1 MPIQKSRRYAFM
13 KVEGLAETQMQLQ
26 ALAGKLGWRA
36 MSQALAASGR
46 KMRAAAKNNAPV
58 GSVAHR
64 TYRGNLVAPGFT
76 KRSITLVRF
85 PRKNNNTALVAVGV
99 KKSAYYAVQFVEQG
113 HKTKNGGRVAPRPWL
128 KKSYDQTVGA
138 VPASFTSELRERV
151 LKATQ

>member
-1 MPIQKSRRYAFM
+1 MPIQKQRRDAFM
-13 KVEGLAETQMQLQ
+13 KVEGLAETQAQLK
-26 ALAGKLGWRA
+26 ALAGKLGWKT

-46 KMRAAAKNNAPV
+46 KMRAAAKNNAPI
-58 GSVAHR
+58 GSVYHR
-64 TYRGNLVAPGFT
+64 TY
-76 KRSITLVRF
+76 RF

-113 HKTKNGGRVAPRPWL
+113 HKTRSGGRVAPRPWL

>member
-1 MPIQKSRRYAFM
+1 MPIQKSRRDAFM
-13 KVEGLAETQMQLQ
+13 KVEGLAETQMMLE

-36 MSQALAASGR
+36 MSQALAVSGR

-58 GSVAHR
+58 GSVDHR

-138 VPASFTSELRERV
+138 VPASFTSALRERV